1 MIRIAFLFSIS
12 FICLGCL
19 NLQAQV
25 PPIIKKLFSIN
36 GTVQIFHI
44 TSTQWTELSDLPLNF
59 KNSNHRLIKTSKGL
73 FLSVDGTGRIYKV
86 EQKGNGLH
94 FKRNDST
101 YFTGYN
107 LGNLLF
113 NMNDSIYSFGGEGF
127 WYTNGDLRV
136 YDDSITHEWH
146 ALKLNKIIPGLFSL
160 IDPEFQFHFLDTL
173 HQKLIITGNNFA
185 QSHILKTQ
193 LIDSSNKNSLFELDL
208 KTNNWAQLGTKNF
221 GPISEFALTPYGIL
235 THDLVIDILNNKK
248 YSLVTN
254 LERSSMFGRSS
265 LKNIVSIAFCIDS
278 TVYFGNNKDLFDSL
292 IINRSSLKDT
302 GEPAYFPKSPEP
314 ILSKDEILTYSLI
327 ATSSLSLFLIF
338 LNFKKRKSHHDK
350 PELLEKKSA
359 ENLPANY
366 SAKNAGEIENNT
378 IYRSGKLVELMNEQE
393 ISFLKYLYDHS
404 NDQRLT
410 TIDEI
415 NKKLGTYNKSIE
427 IQKKMRSDMIN
438 GINDKLAVF
447 SKSPKPVIDKQRSD
461 FDKRSFEYFIDSD
474 NMELVEKIT
483 KVNGK

>member
-1 MIRIAFLFSIS
+1 
-12 FICLGCL
+12 
-19 NLQAQV
+19 
-25 PPIIKKLFSIN
+25 
-36 GTVQIFHI
+36 
-44 TSTQWTELSDLPLNF
+44 
-59 KNSNHRLIKTSKGL
+59 
-73 FLSVDGTGRIYKV
+73 
-86 EQKGNGLH
+86 
-94 FKRNDST
+94 
-101 YFTGYN
+101 
-107 LGNLLF
+107 
-113 NMNDSIYSFGGEGF
+113 
-127 WYTNGDLRV
+127 
-136 YDDSITHEWH
+136 
-146 ALKLNKIIPGLFSL
+146 
-160 IDPEFQFHFLDTL
+160 
-173 HQKLIITGNNFA
+173 
-185 QSHILKTQ
+185 
-193 LIDSSNKNSLFELDL
+193 
-208 KTNNWAQLGTKNF
+208 
-221 GPISEFALTPYGIL
+221 
-235 THDLVIDILNNKK
+235 
-248 YSLVTN
+248 
-254 LERSSMFGRSS
+254 
-265 LKNIVSIAFCIDS
+265 
-278 TVYFGNNKDLFDSL
+278 
-292 IINRSSLKDT
+292 
-302 GEPAYFPKSPEP
+302 
-314 ILSKDEILTYSLI
+314 
-327 ATSSLSLFLIF
+327 